1 MEFGL
6 ATIKVIYRL
15 KIFEKK
21 VKSSLILKKTK
32 VKNKKLFYFGLK
44 NNNN

>member
-15 KIFEKK
+15 KFFENKL
-21 VKSSLILKKTK
+21 KSSLILKKNK
-32 VKNKKLFYFGLK
+32 VEKEKIFYFGLK

>member
-15 KIFEKK
+15 NFFENKLK
-21 VKSSLILKKTK
+21 FSLILKKNK
-32 VKNKKLFYFGLK
+32 VEKEKIFYFGLK